1 MPLIVDPSETTLIT
15 NLHQAGIAR
24 QRAERELYEKYF
36 YLIKIGARQYG
47 LDLDTSS
54 TVYSDTII
62 SLITNLLLNQFQS
75 RSSLKSYV
83 HQIFMN
89 KCVDAVRKRTTKKS
103 AVDYRTTEIEA
114 LVNILP
120 DKARSAVQ
128 QMIEGTDHELL
139 YRLVGE
145 LGEKCRQLLMLFE
158 DGYDDKEIATQMAY
172 NSSDV
177 VKTTRLRC
185 LEKLREK
192 YFSKPRSL

>member
-1 MPLIVDPSETTLIT
+1 MPLIIDPSESTLIT
-15 NLHQAGIAR
+15 NLHQAGNAR

-36 YLIKIGARQYG
+36 YLIKLGERQYG
-47 LDLDTSS
+47 LDVETSS

-103 AVDYRTTEIEA
+103 AVDYRTTEIDE
-114 LVNILP
+114 LINILP

-158 DGYDDKEIATQMAY
+158 DGYDDKEIAAQMAY
-172 NSSDV
+172 NSPDV

-185 LEKLREK
+185 LDKLREK
-192 YFSKPRSL
+192 YFAKPRSL

>member
-1 MPLIVDPSETTLIT
+1 
-15 NLHQAGIAR
+15 
-24 QRAERELYEKYF
+24 
-36 YLIKIGARQYG
+36 
-47 LDLDTSS
+47 
-54 TVYSDTII
+54 
-62 SLITNLLLNQFQS
+62 
-75 RSSLKSYV
+75 
-83 HQIFMN
+83 MN

-103 AVDYRTTEIEA
+103 KVDYRTTEIDD

-128 QMIEGTDHELL
+128 QMIEGNDHELL

-145 LGEKCRQLLMLFE
+145 LGDKCKQLLMLFE
-158 DGYDDKEIATQMAY
+158 DGYDDKDIAAQMRY

-192 YFSKPRSL
+192 YFAKPR